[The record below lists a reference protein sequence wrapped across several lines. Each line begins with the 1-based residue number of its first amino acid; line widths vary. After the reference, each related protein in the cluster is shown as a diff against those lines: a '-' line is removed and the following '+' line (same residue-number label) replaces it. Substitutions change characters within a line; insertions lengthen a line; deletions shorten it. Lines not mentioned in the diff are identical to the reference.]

1 MTPSVAS
8 EIFKIAIETRVF
20 HDCRGNLSR
29 SMVAMIIEVGIFMA
43 ATLTI
48 AAKVCP
54 QLQWKS
60 NYLHGCHGNQ
70 KGDHFSKFG
79 HNFVSSN
86 FVTFV
91 LFYRLILFQICY
103 EFPTSLKPNSSKCLK
118 KYLQVD
124 L

>member
-79 HNFVSSN
+79 HNFLSSTYN
-86 FVTFV
+86 FVTFLSSFID
-91 LFYRLILFQICY
+91 LFYFKFATNFRPPSNQIVQ
-103 EFPTSLKPNSSKCLK
+103 N
-118 KYLQVD
+118 V
-124 L
+124 